1 MHLKAKIKFTIF
13 SDFTFIRRELTIF
26 MMENL
31 DKNLQMRGRS
41 LMTSRGGGG
50 CKVLGY
56 RFVTGLNDTTFLMT
70 KGGVFGSK
78 IYRICVTSFL
88 KNP

>member
-41 LMTSRGGGG
+41 LMTSHEGGG
-50 CKVLGY
+50 CKVRGY
-56 RFVTGLNDTTFLMT
+56 QFITGLSDRPF
-70 KGGVFGSK
+70 
-78 IYRICVTSFL
+78 
-88 KNP
+88 